1 VSIISLG
8 DALMRFCKIGSGGY
22 QGCESL
28 VRSHATPLS

>member
-22 QGCESL
+22 QGYESL
-28 VRSHATPLS
+28 VRSDATPLS